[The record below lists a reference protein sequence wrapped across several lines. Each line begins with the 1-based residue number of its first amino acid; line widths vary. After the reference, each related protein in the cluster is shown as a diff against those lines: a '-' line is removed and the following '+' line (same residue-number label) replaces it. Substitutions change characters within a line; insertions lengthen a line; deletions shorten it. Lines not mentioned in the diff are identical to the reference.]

1 MYSYTILCSKS
12 DAVYHPIGSPQQR
25 VELRSVSI
33 VTHVLGS
40 VISSMSIP
48 DHSHSHTSSDNVLAY
63 RPYLA
68 NNSTALILIK
78 FILAAS
84 LLQSLLKLQY
94 CYLHLIKKVNA
105 SYTVKLRCVA
115 YGSGGLLAPIMWTS
129 VTNGRTSTIGN
140 STSTRVIIIV
150 PMAAAHVQTWSSIS
164 TIIIQSH
171 RLFNNDI
178 AWNFQDIML

>member
-63 RPYLA
+63 HPYLA
-68 NNSTALILIK
+68 NNSTALI
-78 FILAAS
+78 FINLEAVLSCYHNNEIAPICNLFAADNFQQERCLSKLPTLAATT
-84 LLQSLLKLQY
+84 K
-94 CYLHLIKKVNA
+94 YLATARAYGVGVVGFPKFDTICESNFNA
-105 SYTVKLRCVA
+105 SLVC
-115 YGSGGLLAPIMWTS
+115 LLPPALPGWDI
-129 VTNGRTSTIGN
+129 TST
-140 STSTRVIIIV
+140 
-150 PMAAAHVQTWSSIS
+150 
-164 TIIIQSH
+164 
-171 RLFNNDI
+171 
-178 AWNFQDIML
+178 

>member
-48 DHSHSHTSSDNVLAY
+48 DHSHPHTSSDNVLVY

-68 NNSTALILIK
+68 NNSTALIFIK
-78 FILAAS
+78 FILAAES
-84 LLQSLLKLQY
+84 AEVAILLSTFD
-94 CYLHLIKKVNA
+94 KKVNA
-105 SYTVKLRCVA
+105 SYTVK
-115 YGSGGLLAPIMWTS
+115 
-129 VTNGRTSTIGN
+129 
-140 STSTRVIIIV
+140 
-150 PMAAAHVQTWSSIS
+150 
-164 TIIIQSH
+164 
-171 RLFNNDI
+171 
-178 AWNFQDIML
+178 